1 MLRVSS
7 TSHQNLNDDL
17 PCRKKEWVLT
27 REAFDKLLMCLDPD
41 RERAGIRYENIRLKL
56 VKFFEWRGCES
67 PEDHADETI
76 NRVARR
82 NNEGEVINNLESYF
96 LGVARKVFLE
106 NEKQRA
112 KQRAAMIQMSQTSQY
127 LIGDDASD
135 IRLQSFNKCMRNL
148 PAETRELLIAYYQVE
163 KCTKIEGR
171 KELADRLGIPLNALR
186 IRIHRIR
193 AKLEQCVADCG
204 KHAVLLLT
212 IKLIYLLGNNPYY

>member
-1 MLRVSS
+1 MHDVSPTNHRS
-7 TSHQNLNDDL
+7 INNDL
-17 PCRKKEWVLT
+17 PSPKKAWVLT

-41 RERAGIRYENIRLKL
+41 RERAGIRYENVRLKV

-82 NNEGEVINNLESYF
+82 INEGEVINNLESYF
-96 LGVARKVFLE
+96 LGVARMVFLE
-106 NEKQRA
+106 HEKRRA
-112 KQRAAMIQMSQTSQY
+112 KERAAVTQLPQTSQH
-127 LIGDDASD
+127 LISD
-135 IRLQSFNKCMRNL
+135 EPSDLRLESFNKCMRDL
-148 PAETRELLIAYYQVE
+148 PAETRELLIAYYNVE

-193 AKLEQCVADCG
+193 TKLEQCIAACG
-204 KHAVLLLT
+204 KHAVIFLA
-212 IKLIYLLGNNPYY
+212 IKLIYLLENNLY